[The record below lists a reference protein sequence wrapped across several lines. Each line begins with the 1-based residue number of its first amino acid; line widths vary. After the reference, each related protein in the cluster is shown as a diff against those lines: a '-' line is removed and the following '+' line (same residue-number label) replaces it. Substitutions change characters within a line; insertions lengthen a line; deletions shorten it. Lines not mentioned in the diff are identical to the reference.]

1 MEAGGVP
8 PHHGLSSV
16 SLWTAFL
23 VGTKTGHPR
32 TAHFLSLEHQDGPVG
47 GVQPSLYC
55 TPLPLML

>member
-8 PHHGLSSV
+8 PHHSLSSV

-23 VGTKTGHPR
+23 FGTRTGHLR

-47 GVQPSLYC
+47 VQPSLY
-55 TPLPLML
+55 TPASDALM

>member
-8 PHHGLSSV
+8 PHHSLSSV

-23 VGTKTGHPR
+23 VGARAGHPR

-47 GVQPSLYC
+47 VQPLLYA
-55 TPLPLML
+55 PASDAVM